1 MWIKSWWLQ
10 VKRKHNHQHFSRV
23 LFLQNGWDKLWVRGI
38 FASAS
43 FHWAVRRCDHCPHSR
58 RQTTVNRNQHMTV
71 SSWQQTRATSPLQT
85 DWLNKWGIHIAFCIS
100 ELWVSVVWS
109 SVSLLQ
115 FRLSCLYFTVYWSR
129 SAAPSDT
136 TTVNLSHWLCVILK
150 VLPAEL
156 WEDLTVRQQH
166 VYHQYH
172 FYTKISTYTWVNLL
186 NIADFFC
193 VSHLSPRMCQK
204 TREQLKAAD
213 HERHQTSAGGRLNFR
228 LRHLAFFLSLLVF
241 AFFKNVLIVC

>member
-10 VKRKHNHQHFSRV
+10 VKRKNNHQHFSRV

-85 DWLNKWGIHIAFCIS
+85 DWLNKWGIHITFCIS

-186 NIADFFC
+186 NIADFVLF
-193 VSHLSPRMCQK
+193 
-204 TREQLKAAD
+204 T
-213 HERHQTSAGGRLNFR
+213 
-228 LRHLAFFLSLLVF
+228 FFLCITFVTTNVPENQGTVEGSRSWTSSDF
-241 AFFKNVLIVC
+241 SWRTFKL